1 MLAFSTN
8 AGTWTANNATGNTPV
23 ARRMHT
29 AVLVHGL
36 NNLLH
41 CTRAASDGFSII
53 ICCGGTQSD
62 DVNLNDVAVL
72 DTRTW
77 LWMQP
82 ATNGSVPTG
91 RFAPSSVMVNGQMLI
106 FFGYDNNGK
115 GLNDVAILDTRST
128 QHYQWA
134 SSFFPNSSPPSSS
147 TENIGGSSGTGGI
160 DAIGG
165 IGGIVGIVIGV
176 LILVAI
182 LVFLLVRKP
191 WRARSDSEF
200 RQEQDAPHRGAPPTG
215 PQQQFNPINQKPDQY
230 NQEPDQDNRKPNQY
244 NQESDQNNQKPDV
257 DDRLNEI
264 EI

>member
-82 ATNGSVPTG
+82 ATNGS
-91 RFAPSSVMVNGQMLI
+91 
-106 FFGYDNNGK
+106 YDNNGK
-115 GLNDVAILDTRST
+115 GLNDVAILDTRTT

-191 WRARSDSEF
+191 WRARSDAEF

-215 PQQQFNPINQKPDQY
+215 PRQRFNPINQKPDQYNQEPDRY